1 MAKLEV
7 MKFFGLL
14 DEINSDL
21 KDDIENL
28 INESDPEF
36 MQEESLQNEPDSDD
50 ELLNLLV
57 PEVLALSTIE
67 KILGEGSGKHQK
79 KVKEKDKEKGKGK
92 EKGKEKGK
100 DKEKS
105 KEKKER
111 K

>member
-28 INESDPEF
+28 INKSDPEF

-57 PEVLALSTIE
+57 PEVLALS
-67 KILGEGSGKHQK
+67 SC
-79 KVKEKDKEKGKGK
+79 
-92 EKGKEKGK
+92 
-100 DKEKS
+100 
-105 KEKKER
+105 
-111 K
+111 